1 MIRKAKISD
10 AKKIHE
16 LINYYAKK
24 ELMLYRSLNDI
35 YENIRDFS
43 IYEGRKGE
51 VLGTCA
57 LHIGWEGMGE
67 IRSLAVKQ
75 GYAKK
80 GIGKALVEGIFR
92 EASEFGIKSIFV
104 LTYIPDFFKK
114 IGFKEIDKK
123 KLPQKVWTE
132 CVNCPKFPDCD
143 ETAMIYKRN

>member
-43 IYEGRKGE
+43 IYEGKKGD
-51 VLGTCA
+51 VLGACA

-75 GYAKK
+75 GYTKK
-80 GIGKALVEGIFR
+80 GIGKDLVEGILR
-92 EASEFGIKSIFV
+92 EASEFGIKTIFV
-104 LTYIPDFFKK
+104 LTYIPNFFKK

>member
-43 IYEGRKGE
+43 IYEGKKGE
-51 VLGTCA
+51 VLGACA

-75 GYAKK
+75 GYTKK
-80 GIGKALVEGIFR
+80 GIGKCLVDGIFR
-92 EASEFGIKSIFV
+92 EASEFGIKTIFV

>member
-43 IYEGRKGE
+43 IYEGKKRE
-51 VLGTCA
+51 VLGACA

-75 GYAKK
+75 GYTKK
-80 GIGKALVEGIFR
+80 GIGKGLVDGIFR

-114 IGFKEIDKK
+114 LGFKEIDKK

>member
-10 AKKIHE
+10 AKKIYE

-43 IYEGRKGE
+43 IYEGKKGE
-51 VLGTCA
+51 VLGACA

-80 GIGKALVEGIFR
+80 GIGKSLVDGIFR
-92 EASEFGIKSIFV
+92 EASEFGIKTIFV

>member
-43 IYEGRKGE
+43 IYENKKGE
-51 VLGTCA
+51 ILGACA

-75 GYAKK
+75 GYIKK
-80 GIGKALVEGIFR
+80 GIGRGLVDGIFR
-92 EASEFGIKSIFV
+92 EASEFGIKTIFV
-104 LTYIPDFFKK
+104 LTYIPDFFKRL
-114 IGFKEIDKK
+114 GFKEIDKK

-143 ETAMIYKRN
+143 ETAMLYKRH

>member
-43 IYEGRKGE
+43 IYEGKKGV
-51 VLGTCA
+51 VLGACA

-80 GIGKALVEGIFR
+80 GIGRGLVDGIFR
-92 EASEFGIKSIFV
+92 EASEFGIKTIFV
-104 LTYIPDFFKK
+104 LTYIPNFFKK